1 MLENEKFEKR
11 EVNSGEIWK
20 KKWNLKSK
28 SEKME
33 LWKVWVWR
41 WEKWERK
48 KTWKWKIKEEMG
60 FNEERKLKGKKFDG
74 FWWKIEGFR
83 WSGYGDFTER
93 MEGLEREKCVEFRE
107 EDKKIWVKSGLENP
121 WP

>member
-48 KTWKWKIKEEMG
+48 KT
-60 FNEERKLKGKKFDG
+60 
-74 FWWKIEGFR
+74 
-83 WSGYGDFTER
+83 
-93 MEGLEREKCVEFRE
+93 
-107 EDKKIWVKSGLENP
+107 
-121 WP
+121 